1 MKTSK
6 TKPAAKAAVTA
17 RLDYFTP
24 EGKKEQ
30 IPVLLIEKE
39 GARNVMLGQGK
50 VRAIVEVLDNIAE
63 AEVLLRSV
71 LDAPRLTIDGKP
83 VGDKP
88 AAKPG
93 KAKPAAAAPVDED
106 ALVSKIVAQLMAK
119 MGKGK

>member
-1 MKTSK
+1 MKNKSNK
-6 TKPAAKAAVTA
+6 SVKAAVSA
-17 RLDYFTP
+17 KLSYFTP
-24 EGKKEQ
+24 DGKKEQ
-30 IPVLLIEKE
+30 IPVLMIEKE

-50 VRAIVEVLDNIAE
+50 VRAIVEVLDNIAD
-63 AEVLLRSV
+63 AEVLLRQV

-93 KAKPAAAAPVDED
+93 KAKPAASAPAVDED